1 MLKVG
6 LSPSK
11 KVAFIFFNKSSLKMM
26 KNAFYF
32 MLKAL
37 FVLVIFTLLS
47 RLYDVTDWA
56 TEIIAIYGV
65 EHLLLPYIN
74 FFKKAERGL
83 ELLSLPHFLNNF

>member
-11 KVAFIFFNKSSLKMM
+11 KVVFIFFNKSSLKMM

-47 RLYDVTDWA
+47 RKKLRTKMTLCLYDVTDWA
-56 TEIIAIYGV
+56 TEIIAISGV
-65 EHLLLPYIN
+65 DHLLLPYIN
-74 FFKKAERGL
+74 FFKKAE
-83 ELLSLPHFLNNF
+83 